1 MLKHIKTLFKDNF
14 IVIPVSITVG
24 IIYLSLIKT
33 PKNMIEIAQIDKIYH
48 SIAYFVLS
56 ITWLFAFQKKSQ
68 VKYIIVILCIILGI
82 IIEVLQST
90 LTIYRTG
97 DYLDV
102 LANSMGVIL
111 ALVVFNLFFRKNNI
125 K

>member
-56 ITWLFAFQKKSQ
+56 ITWLFAFKKKSQ
-68 VKYIIVILCIILGI
+68 TKYIIVILCIILGI

>member
-33 PKNMIEIAQIDKIYH
+33 PKNMIEIAQIDKVYH

-56 ITWLFAFQKKSQ
+56 ITWLFAFKKKSQ
-68 VKYIIVILCIILGI
+68 TKYIIVILCIILGI

>member
-33 PKNMIEIAQIDKIYH
+33 PKNMIEIAQIDKVYH

>member
-33 PKNMIEIAQIDKIYH
+33 PKNMIEIAQIDKVYH

-111 ALVVFNLFFRKNNI
+111 ALVTFNLFFKKNNI

>member
-56 ITWLFAFQKKSQ
+56 ITWLFAFQKTSQ